1 MEQNIELT
9 KDWRGKLPKFD
20 YSLATTADT
29 DEIVDLLARVFS
41 ESEPPAVAMGLTFVD
56 MKQFLGVVAPEIVSA
71 SLTVIARER
80 DSGELAGVLL
90 TDDFAQPPRLDH
102 AQLSSRFAP
111 IFSML
116 EELDEQFR
124 MERTV
129 LPGECMHLFML
140 GVDGRFAGC
149 GIAKA
154 MVAACLENGM
164 QKGYRTA
171 ITEATGKVSQQ
182 VFRKNGFVERFTVS
196 YRDFRYEGKPV
207 FSDIREHDGAMLMEK
222 SLV

>member
-1 MEQNIELT
+1 MA
-9 KDWRGKLPKFD
+9 DFD
-20 YSLATTADT
+20 YCIATPPDT

-41 ESEPPAVAMGLTFVD
+41 ESEPPAVAMGLTFFD
-56 MKQFLGVVAPEIVSA
+56 MEQFLRFITPGIVSA
-71 SLTVIARER
+71 SLTVIARDT

-90 TDDFAQPPRLDH
+90 TDDFAVPPRLDPT
-102 AQLSSRFAP
+102 QINSRFVP

-124 MERTV
+124 RERTF
-129 LPGECMHLFML
+129 LPGECIHLFML
-140 GVDGRFAGC
+140 GVDRRFAGC

-154 MVAACLENGM
+154 MVAACVTNGL

-182 VFRKNGFVERFTVS
+182 VFRKNGFGERFTVS
-196 YRDFRYEGKPV
+196 YRNFKYDGNAV
-207 FSDIREHDGAMLMEK
+207 FAGIREHDGAMLMEK